1 MCGRYTLTASGEV
14 LQRELNLER
23 VHELGPRY
31 NLAPMQVAPIVTN
44 ANPRDLTLARWGL
57 LPAWAK
63 DATMANRMIN
73 ARSETLEEKKAFAQ
87 ALQKRRCL
95 VPCDGFFEWKK
106 VGKAKQPLHITFQ
119 SKRLMTMAGLWATW
133 RSPEGVDVV
142 TFTIV
147 TTASNPLIAAIHDRM
162 PVFLD
167 GKDRETWL
175 GPATQDVTPFTALL
189 HPWTGEALTMTEV
202 SSRVNSVSVDDAE
215 CLAPPQSSQ
224 LSLL

>member
-1 MCGRYTLTASGEV
+1 MCGRYTLTASGEI

-23 VHELGPRY
+23 VHDVGPRY
-31 NLAPMQVAPIVTN
+31 NLAPMQAAPIVTN
-44 ANPRDLTLARWGL
+44 AHPRELTLARWGL

-63 DATMANRMIN
+63 DPAMANRMIN
-73 ARSETLEEKKAFAQ
+73 ARCETLQEKKAFAQ
-87 ALQKRRCL
+87 ALEKRRCL

-106 VGKAKQPLHITFQ
+106 VGKVKQPLHITFA

-142 TFTIV
+142 TFTVV
-147 TTASNPLIAAIHDRM
+147 TTTANPFVSKIHDRM

-167 GKDRETWL
+167 GTDREAWL
-175 GPATQDVTPFTALL
+175 APPTKDVSALVELL
-189 HPWTGEALTMTEV
+189 HPWTGEPLVATEV
-202 SSRVNSVSVDDAE
+202 SARVNLVSNDDPQ
-215 CLAPPQSSQ
+215 CLAPAEASQ